1 MVRNALL
8 WSVMYPSQVRLL
20 QTTAFVTMATAAP
33 GGSLLRKNN
42 GRQSS
47 LCTYL
52 TFRAQAEAMAPPGGD
67 VCSFL
72 ICISKPWSWLFTYLW
87 NSSVQWMAGDQNN
100 QIKIKPMIN
109 LPGASNCIRFSLK
122 ADQSHGPTVQSAGH
136 SLLNSLA
143 AYRLHMNGHER
154 QLKQQQRSLVV
165 GSSTADNS
173 LLNSQ

>member
-20 QTTAFVTMATAAP
+20 QTTAFVTLATAAP

-52 TFRAQAEAMAPPGGD
+52 TFRAQAEAMAPPGGE

-72 ICISKPWSWLFTYLW
+72 ICISNPWSWLFTYVW
-87 NSSVQWMAGDQNN
+87 NSSVQRVAGDQNN

-109 LPGASNCIRFSLK
+109 LPGASNCICFSLK
-122 ADQSHGPTVQSAGH
+122 ADQSQGPTVLIRSRTCFCPAVSGQTNLPSAEGDE
-136 SLLNSLA
+136 
-143 AYRLHMNGHER
+143 RLR
-154 QLKQQQRSLVV
+154 RSSNDRVRLPPVW
-165 GSSTADNS
+165 S
-173 LLNSQ
+173 